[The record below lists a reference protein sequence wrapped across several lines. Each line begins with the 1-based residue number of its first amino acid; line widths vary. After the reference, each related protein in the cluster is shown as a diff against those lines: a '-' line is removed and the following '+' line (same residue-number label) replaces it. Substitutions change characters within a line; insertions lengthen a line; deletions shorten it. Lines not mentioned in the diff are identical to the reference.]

1 MNIVLRTSE
10 YCCYT
15 SSALSA
21 LIAYRLLRMGNF
33 RNLTFIN
40 QMFVFYYAAD
50 AVLAFIEAFFLFKL
64 FNDRCLH

>member
-1 MNIVLRTSE
+1 MNIVLHTSE

-21 LIAYRLLRMGNF
+21 LVAYRLLRMGNF

-40 QMFVFYYAAD
+40 LMFVVYYAVD
-50 AVLAFIEAFFLFKL
+50 AILGFIEAYFLFKL
-64 FNDRCLH
+64 FNDMCLH